1 MIKVYSKN
9 GKSKVL
15 SVSSFTHIEKIAKKF
30 DRWEYLK

>member
-15 SVSSFTHIEKIAKKF
+15 SVNSFALISKIAKKF